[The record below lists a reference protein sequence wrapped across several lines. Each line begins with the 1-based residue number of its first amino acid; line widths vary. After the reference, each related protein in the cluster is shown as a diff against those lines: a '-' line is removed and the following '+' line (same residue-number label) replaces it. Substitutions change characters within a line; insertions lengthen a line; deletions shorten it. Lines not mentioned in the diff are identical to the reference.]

1 MSSKDPSGLVH
12 QTTLGQTALRHMYL
26 GRNGALL
33 GQKPSENTSFD
44 WKITDQMLFV
54 FTENEVAWV
63 RKSEIITRQPNVP
76 KLWSVGF

>member
-26 GRNGALL
+26 GRNGAML

-44 WKITDQMLFV
+44 WEMTDQMLLV

>member
-1 MSSKDPSGLVH
+1 MSSKDLWCLVH

-26 GRNGALL
+26 GRNGAML

-44 WKITDQMLFV
+44 WKITDQMLLV